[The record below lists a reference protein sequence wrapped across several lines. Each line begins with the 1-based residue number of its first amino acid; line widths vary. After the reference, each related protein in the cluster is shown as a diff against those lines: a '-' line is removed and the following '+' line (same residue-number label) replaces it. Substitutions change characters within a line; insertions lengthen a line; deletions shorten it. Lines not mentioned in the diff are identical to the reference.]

1 MLKLLETVPTLEL
14 FKGYS
19 ISDDGKV
26 FSHKYNKFMKTFIR
40 MGNGLSYERIGL
52 SDSNKKRK
60 TFSIHRLV
68 CLTFKYNP
76 DHENLTVN
84 HIDENTLNN
93 HIDNL
98 EWMSISENIR
108 YSKANKSYV
117 GNPDVLTK
125 EFNEGNY
132 TVQQFADK
140 YNTPLNTMWD
150 ILNKMGTVENNRK
163 RRVFDKNLRLEIA
176 LMRDS
181 GKLLEEVAEYYN
193 CCASTVSNFYNEYK
207 RGMLSEHT

>member
-26 FSHKYNKFMKTFIR
+26 FSHKYNKFMKTSIR

-76 DHENLTVN
+76 DHRNLTVN
-84 HIDENTLNN
+84 HIDENTFNN

-98 EWMSISENIR
+98 EWMSLTENIR
-108 YSKANKSYV
+108 YSQSGKTYV
-117 GNPDVLTK
+117 GDPDSLTQ
-125 EFNEGNY
+125 EFNEGEY

-140 YNTPLNTMWD
+140 YGVPLLTMWG
-150 ILNKMGTVENNRK
+150 ILNKMGNVQNNRK
-163 RRVFDKNLRLEIA
+163 RRVFDKQLRLEIA

-181 GKLLEEVAEYYN
+181 GKLLEDVAEHYN
-193 CCASTVSNFYNEYK
+193 CCISTVSNFYKEYK
-207 RGMLSEHT
+207 RGMFSEHT